1 MIRLEAAKRMDKISQ
16 NKQLDLLQTKKTVDW
31 LVNNTSVNVFN
42 PINFTGYQRQIDNK
56 HCSKIADYL
65 KQDFFLPTAIICS
78 TDKEYTENSK
88 LRIVDGQHRVK
99 AFKML
104 QLESPVRYTEIKDY
118 EIPVIVLAKVDENTE
133 IDTFI
138 TINKTSKKVD
148 TSLALVL
155 KNKMN
160 KYNTSGDLTMPRA
173 EYVAVELA
181 QILNFREDSNNI
193 WFDKILFE
201 KKKKNTLQII
211 SLNAFVKST
220 RVLLNQMAKKH
231 LISLDWK
238 ENTEITNCIEMCYKI
253 ITHIWMIVQNR
264 WPDLFNSDLEKRRI
278 IQGAIGYSS
287 FNKVIIELLGKKIN
301 DKEFDL
307 IKSFED
313 KIRNLSIESEKWLPG
328 GPYSKYSSESGYS
341 IVAREILD
349 DMNM

>member
-1 MIRLEAAKRMDKISQ
+1 
-16 NKQLDLLQTKKTVDW
+16 
-31 LVNNTSVNVFN
+31 
-42 PINFTGYQRQIDNK
+42 
-56 HCSKIADYL
+56 
-65 KQDFFLPTAIICS
+65 
-78 TDKEYTENSK
+78 
-88 LRIVDGQHRVK
+88 
-99 AFKML
+99 
-104 QLESPVRYTEIKDY
+104 
-118 EIPVIVLAKVDENTE
+118 
-133 IDTFI
+133 
-138 TINKTSKKVD
+138 
-148 TSLALVL
+148 
-155 KNKMN
+155 
-160 KYNTSGDLTMPRA
+160 
-173 EYVAVELA
+173 
-181 QILNFREDSNNI
+181 
-193 WFDKILFE
+193 
-201 KKKKNTLQII
+201 
-211 SLNAFVKST
+211 
-220 RVLLNQMAKKH
+220 MAKKH